1 MWNRVGE
8 NGRKRDRLGWRRIL
22 SDSQVFKKQLNFT
35 SRDAF
40 VFPSMMTFGFKSPG
54 ISQKNSFQCKRTTH
68 YLHLLLIFLFIQV
81 FF

>member
-1 MWNRVGE
+1 MGNRVGE

-54 ISQKNSFQCKRTTH
+54 ISQQNFNAKEQPIIYICYSSS
-68 YLHLLLIFLFIQV
+68 YLFK
-81 FF
+81 FFF